1 MPLPSHQLTVAA
13 FARDWLDRVRSAI
26 RPKTYESYEGALRVH
41 LVPKVGHLRL
51 AKLDSLVKTPSSS
64 GGNGRIMWGK
74 GVGAAPG
81 RGRGACSERET
92 RKRASGSPSSW

>member
-1 MPLPSHQLTVAA
+1 MFFMRWCHSKLLHQRHHIRNAPVVSH
-13 FARDWLDRVRSAI
+13 
-26 RPKTYESYEGALRVH
+26 
-41 LVPKVGHLRL
+41 L
-51 AKLDSLVKTPSSS
+51 AVDKAPDVDDIKLDSLVKTPRLP
-64 GGNGRIMWGK
+64 GANGRIMWGK

>member
-1 MPLPSHQLTVAA
+1 MIKQLANMSLVV
-13 FARDWLDRVRSAI
+13 RDYDEAI
-26 RPKTYESYEGALRVH
+26 QWFTEKH
-41 LVPKVGHLRL
+41 
-51 AKLDSLVKTPSSS
+51 DSLVKTPSSS